1 MTKAN
6 DPLIEAIDKAAEGLL
21 QRVTRDSDDKEPVTL
36 ADRVKAFDSI
46 AKWAQLKT
54 QLAPAKKGDSKFGQ
68 LRSRLNGGKTGR
80 GAVRPESEEGPA
92 APDHGASGTA

>member
-1 MTKAN
+1 MVKPSN

-68 LRSRLNGGKTGR
+68 LRSRLNGRKVER
-80 GAVRPESEEGPA
+80 GAVPAEGEESPS
-92 APDHGASGTA
+92 ASDN